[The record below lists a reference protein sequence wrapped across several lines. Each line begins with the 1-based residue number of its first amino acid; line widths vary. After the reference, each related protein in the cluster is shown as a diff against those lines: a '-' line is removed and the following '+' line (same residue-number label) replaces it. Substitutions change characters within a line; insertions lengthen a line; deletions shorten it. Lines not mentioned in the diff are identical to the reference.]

1 MDFINKNKL
10 STDSNTIDLFYS
22 FTVNYLSHKQYTYI
36 NMITLLDNSG
46 NNFQEYLNFIPFKI
60 I

>member
-22 FTVNYLSHKQYTYI
+22 FTVNYLSHK
-36 NMITLLDNSG
+36 
-46 NNFQEYLNFIPFKI
+46 
-60 I
+60 